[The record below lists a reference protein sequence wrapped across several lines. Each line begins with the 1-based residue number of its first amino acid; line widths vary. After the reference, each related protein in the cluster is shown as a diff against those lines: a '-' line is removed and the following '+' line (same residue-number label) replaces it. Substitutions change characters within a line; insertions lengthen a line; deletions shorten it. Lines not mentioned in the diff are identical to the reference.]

1 MPLTIDKENI
11 DKELLAFCNL
21 IKRRLRQD
29 WDIVLAITGEEGSG
43 KSTLGMLIAG
53 LIDNRFDFE
62 KNVSYLPEA
71 EEVKKQFTSLKR
83 YQCYVI
89 DEAIRALYKMNFM
102 SNLQQTL
109 VQMWA
114 TERFQNKATIMIIP
128 RFRDLTENFRNH
140 RVKIWIHVISR
151 GQAVVYIRDDDPHN
165 SDPWLFD
172 YMQKYKQKA
181 FGRRNIATI
190 DIAARLKIERRMR
203 NYLFEFDFP
212 DLDPIDKNT
221 YNYQKHQS
229 RIRYMEEEKVNKK
242 TSQGKMATQYRDA
255 RDLLIWNIVNKYG
268 AGKKTAL
275 MEEMC
280 ESLNLTKASYKKIL
294 KKIDGVKQEEMDREE
309 RINSYVGVDRFLDQA
324 LQHEKNKNEYPSKS
338 NKGSWKDIS
347 I

>member
-1 MPLTIDKENI
+1 MPLTIKRDEL
-11 DKELLAFCNL
+11 DKELIAFTNL
-21 IKRRLRQD
+21 IRRRLRQD
-29 WDIVLAITGEEGSG
+29 WDIVIAITGEEGSG
-43 KSTLGMLIAG
+43 KSTLGMLLGG
-53 LIDNRFDFE
+53 LIDKRFDFE
-62 KNVSYLPEA
+62 RNVSYLPEA
-71 EEVKKQFTSLKR
+71 EEVKSQFTSLKK

-140 RVKIWIHVISR
+140 RVKIWIHVIAR

-165 SDPWLFD
+165 ADPWLFD
-172 YMQKYKQKA
+172 YMQKFKEKK

-190 DIAARLKIERRMR
+190 DVDDRLKVERKMR
-203 NYLFEFDFP
+203 NYLFEFEFP
-212 DLDPIDKNT
+212 DLDPVDKNK
-221 YNYQKHQS
+221 YQYEKHQS
-229 RIRYMEEEKVNKK
+229 RIRYMEEEKVKAK
-242 TSQGKMATQYRDA
+242 TSEGKMATQYRDS

-268 AGKKTAL
+268 KGQKKEL
-275 MEEMC
+275 MEEIC
-280 ESLNLTKASYKKIL
+280 ETLNITKANYKKIL
-294 KKIDGVKQEEMDREE
+294 KKMDAKKQEEIDREE

-324 LQHEKNKNEYPSKS
+324 LQQERNKNEDSIKS
-338 NKGSWKDIS
+338 NRGSWKDIG